1 MPPFRRRLLIT
12 CLKLFDLFLLV
23 FAFGVATIIS
33 HNLLKSISL
42 EQFLAIR
49 ISVQNFVLF
58 LGLMLAWHTIF
69 AANGLYHSR
78 RLSSC
83 WEEARDVV
91 KATTLGTLA
100 LSMAGIVFNMV
111 MVSPLFLVVF
121 WLVSSSA
128 GVLGRRLLRYGLEH
142 LRLRGRNLRNLLIAG
157 TNARAMEFAHTVLR
171 KPELGY
177 ELLGFTDDAWYAEDC
192 ESIRSAFPLIPL
204 TDLET
209 YLTEQVVDEVVIYL
223 PVKSFYE
230 QFSRIISLCE
240 EQGIIVRLQADLF
253 FTRIAKSRVEHF
265 EDSLLI
271 TMYTGAQEGM
281 PLVIKRITDIILSL
295 LLLVVLSPL
304 FLAAALA
311 IRLTSPGPV
320 FFVQERLGLNKRRF
334 RLYKFRTMVLDAE
347 KRQAELEPLNEA
359 SGPVFKIKND
369 PRVTPVGRIL
379 RKTSIDE
386 LPQLVNVLK
395 GDMSLVGPRPLPIRD
410 YREFDQY
417 WYNRRF
423 SVRPGV
429 TCLWQITG
437 RSGIPFERW
446 IELDLHYIDHWSLW
460 LDFRILLKTIP
471 AVIRGVG
478 AA

>member
-1 MPPFRRRLLIT
+1 MPPFRRHILINS
-12 CLKLFDLFLLV
+12 LKLFDIFLLI
-23 FAFGVATIIS
+23 FSFGVATIIS
-33 HNLLKSISL
+33 HNLLRSISL

-49 ISVQNFVLF
+49 ISVQNFFLF
-58 LGLMLAWHTIF
+58 LGLMLVWHVIF

-78 RLSSC
+78 RLSSR

-91 KATTLGTLA
+91 KATTLGTLV
-100 LSMAGIVFNMV
+100 LSLAGIIFSMV
-111 MVSPLFLVVF
+111 MVSPLFLVIF
-121 WLVSSSA
+121 WLVSSIA
-128 GVLGRRLLRYGLEH
+128 GVLGRRLLHYGLEH

-157 TNARAMEFAHTVLR
+157 TNIRAVDFARTILQ

-177 ELLGFTDDAWYAEDC
+177 ELLGFTDNAWYDD
-192 ESIRSAFPLIPL
+192 ESEMMRLTFPLIPL
-204 TDLET
+204 QELET
-209 YLTEQVVDEVVIYL
+209 YLTEHVVDEVVVFL

-230 QFSRIISLCE
+230 QYSRIISLCE

-265 EDSLLI
+265 EDSMLI
-271 TMYTGAQEGM
+271 TMYTGTQDGL
-281 PLVIKRITDIILSL
+281 PLVMKRVMDVVLSL
-295 LLLVVLSPL
+295 ILLVILSPL
-304 FLAAALA
+304 FLVTALA

-334 RLYKFRTMVLDAE
+334 RLYKFRTMVVDAE
-347 KRQAELEPLNEA
+347 KRQAELEPFNEA

-369 PRVTPVGRIL
+369 PRITPIGRIL

-386 LPQLVNVLK
+386 LPQLLNVLK
-395 GDMSLVGPRPLPIRD
+395 GDMSLVGPRPLPVRD

-429 TCLWQITG
+429 TCLWQIAG

-471 AVIRGVG
+471 AVLRGVG